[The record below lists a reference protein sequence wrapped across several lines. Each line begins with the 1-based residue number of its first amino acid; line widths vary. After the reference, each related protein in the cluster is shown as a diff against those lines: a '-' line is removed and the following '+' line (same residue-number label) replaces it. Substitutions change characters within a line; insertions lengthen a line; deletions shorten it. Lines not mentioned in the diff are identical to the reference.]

1 MIAPRRRTLLAAV
14 LAGGAVTACTD
25 DGDTADGDAGGT
37 DGASDGGGS
46 GAEAADPS
54 AVVAEATFFLRQTE
68 VTARVHPLVRSGEHL
83 VLTLDLTAEGDA
95 ADLEERELLDGDLPN
110 SVNYAWSDGWSSA
123 SGATR
128 EFLGVRLVDLAG
140 DQVASTAVDAEGETV
155 GLTADTSEITDSG
168 PQTLAGTVQIA
179 FADPG
184 SDALAVYLPKAPLV
198 TDVPV
203 LDADV
208 PAVDGAEEQLDLAAV
223 EEAPLA
229 PMMLMSQDLA
239 QPLRE
244 MREAESTTVAISSDV
259 LFDSSSAELDEEAKG
274 ALDEAARR
282 IESHEPGPVTIIG
295 HTDSVDSDASNLTL
309 STERAAAV
317 ATALEERID
326 TSRYELSTDGKGETE
341 PIASNDTEEGRALNR
356 RVEIVLETPLQE
368 EQETAEMPEFEGRTG
383 TAAEGVQFDGSEHLV
398 LRPFDLQLGDA
409 RMIEDHLVVTLE
421 VTPTDEDHSGVY
433 GIGQFDTGTSMP
445 TEPDGVSTYT
455 LLASCGAVGVLVGSV
470 LTYPVFHRAGG
481 PAQTTRPLTDLAMNY
496 PADGGVAR
504 TLELV
509 FPRDIAGV
517 EAGAEIALQYGV
529 TGPLGF
535 GNEETWRMTEVPVEG

>member
-1 MIAPRRRTLLAAV
+1 MIALRRRTLLAAV
-14 LAGGAVTACTD
+14 LAGGAATACTD
-25 DGDTADGDAGGT
+25 EGAGDGGA
-37 DGASDGGGS
+37 DGASDGGGDS

-54 AVVAEATFFLRQTE
+54 TVVAEATFFLRQTE

-140 DQVASTAVDAEGETV
+140 DQVASNAVDAEGETV

-244 MREAESTTVAISSDV
+244 TREEETTTVAISSDV

>member
-1 MIAPRRRTLLAAV
+1 MIALRRRTLLAAV
-14 LAGGAVTACTD
+14 LAGGAATACTD
-25 DGDTADGDAGGT
+25 EGAGDGGA
-37 DGASDGGGS
+37 DGASDGGGDS

-54 AVVAEATFFLRQTE
+54 TVVAEATFFLRQTE

-244 MREAESTTVAISSDV
+244 TREAESTTVAISSDV

-455 LLASCGAVGVLVGSV
+455 LLASCGAVGVLVGST
-470 LTYPVFHRAGG
+470 LTYPAFHRAGG

>member
-1 MIAPRRRTLLAAV
+1 
-14 LAGGAVTACTD
+14 GGAATACTD
-25 DGDTADGDAGGT
+25 EGAGDGGA
-37 DGASDGGGS
+37 DGASDGGGDS

-54 AVVAEATFFLRQTE
+54 TVVAEATFFLRQTE

-95 ADLEERELLDGDLPN
+95 ADLEEQELLDGDLPN

-140 DQVASTAVDAEGETV
+140 DQVASNAVDAEGETV

-244 MREAESTTVAISSDV
+244 TREAESTTVAISSDV
-259 LFDSSSAELDEEAKG
+259 LFDSRSAELHEESKRALPEAESTTVALSSDVLFDSSAAELDEEAKG

-398 LRPFDLQLGDA
+398 
-409 RMIEDHLVVTLE
+409 
-421 VTPTDEDHSGVY
+421 
-433 GIGQFDTGTSMP
+433 
-445 TEPDGVSTYT
+445 
-455 LLASCGAVGVLVGSV
+455 
-470 LTYPVFHRAGG
+470 
-481 PAQTTRPLTDLAMNY
+481 
-496 PADGGVAR
+496 
-504 TLELV
+504 
-509 FPRDIAGV
+509 
-517 EAGAEIALQYGV
+517 
-529 TGPLGF
+529 
-535 GNEETWRMTEVPVEG
+535 

>member
-1 MIAPRRRTLLAAV
+1 MIALRRRTLLAAV
-14 LAGGAVTACTD
+14 LAGGTVTACTD
-25 DGDTADGDAGGT
+25 DGDTADGDAGGA

-46 GAEAADPS
+46 AEAADPS

-83 VLTLDLTAEGDA
+83 VLTLDLTAEGEA
-95 ADLEERELLDGDLPN
+95 ADLEEQELLDGDLPN
-110 SVNYAWSDGWSSA
+110 AANYAWSDGWGSQ
-123 SGATR
+123 SGDMR

>member
-1 MIAPRRRTLLAAV
+1 MIALRRRTLLAAV
-14 LAGGAVTACTD
+14 LAGGAATACTD
-25 DGDTADGDAGGT
+25 EGAGDGGA
-37 DGASDGGGS
+37 DGASDGGGDS

-54 AVVAEATFFLRQTE
+54 TVVAEATFFLRQTE

-140 DQVASTAVDAEGETV
+140 DQVASNAVDAEGETV

-244 MREAESTTVAISSDV
+244 TREAESTTVAISSDV

-445 TEPDGVSTYT
+445 SEPDGVSTYT

>member
-1 MIAPRRRTLLAAV
+1 MIALRRRTLLAAV
-14 LAGGAVTACTD
+14 LAGGAATACTD
-25 DGDTADGDAGGT
+25 EGAGDGGA
-37 DGASDGGGS
+37 DGASDGGGDS

-54 AVVAEATFFLRQTE
+54 TVVAEATFFLRQTE

-244 MREAESTTVAISSDV
+244 TREAESTTVAISSDV

-445 TEPDGVSTYT
+445 SEPDGVSTYT
-455 LLASCGAVGVLVGSV
+455 LLASCGAVGVLVGST
-470 LTYPVFHRAGG
+470 LTYPAFHRAGG